1 MVLHFLNTD
10 ICACMFLYVE
20 ARDQGGMNAAGEL
33 RVMAWL
39 KRTTTVFTKDLVL
52 PTTKLLLLIILHKKA
67 CTGKAQWGNK
77 WIKNCTFKNTH
88 LKMHGNLYFR
98 VSLFY
103 NTIRKTRTPIS
114 LPPAYPNNSSLSANT
129 NFETLEYASGF
140 CNIDSNACL
149 ASRDSVVA
157 DSK

>member
-1 MVLHFLNTD
+1 MIKEN
-10 ICACMFLYVE
+10 
-20 ARDQGGMNAAGEL
+20 NNS
-33 RVMAWL
+33 
-39 KRTTTVFTKDLVL
+39 FTKDLLL
-52 PTTKLLLLIILHKKA
+52 PTTKLLLLIILFMKV

-77 WIKNCTFKNTH
+77 WIKNCTFKTH
-88 LKMHGNLYFR
+88 TRKCTAICISEFLF
-98 VSLFY
+98 FY
-103 NTIRKTRTPIS
+103 NTILNTHTPIS

-149 ASRDSVVA
+149 ASRDSVVV